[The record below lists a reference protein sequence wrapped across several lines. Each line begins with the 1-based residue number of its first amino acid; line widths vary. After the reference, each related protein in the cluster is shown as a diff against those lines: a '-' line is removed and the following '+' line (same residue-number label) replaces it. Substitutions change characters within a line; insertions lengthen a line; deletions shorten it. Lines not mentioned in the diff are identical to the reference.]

1 MFYGKRVYLYSI
13 KYVTQNMEQLNNPF
27 VIYGYKGAEY
37 FCDRQAETETVVRA
51 LHNERNMVLISP
63 RRLGKTGLI
72 HHAFAQIEKTEPET
86 KCFYMDINATR
97 NLQQFVQLFAKTV
110 IGKIDSLSQSVI
122 RKITS
127 FFSSCKPTLSL
138 DELTGVP
145 TFSITISDDQK
156 EESLRN
162 ILEYLKESGKR
173 IYIAIDE
180 FQQIAEY
187 PEKGT
192 EALLRSYIQ
201 FVPNVVFIF
210 AGSKQHIMAEMFTSA
225 KRPFYQSS
233 QMLSLAEIDVTE
245 YHRFANRLL
254 AAKSLAIDEA
264 TFTYL
269 YNMMDGQTWY
279 IQHILNRLYERGG
292 DFDASVIGNVVTE
305 LVNEQEVAFFNY
317 YDSLTYNQSQLLS
330 AIAKEKN
337 VDSVLS
343 HDFIVKH
350 GLPASS
356 SVSLAL
362 KTLLNREF
370 VYKYNGKYIVYDRF
384 FAIWLRKL

>member
-1 MFYGKRVYLYSI
+1 
-13 KYVTQNMEQLNNPF
+13 MEQLNNPF

-37 FCDRQAETETVVRA
+37 FCDRQKETETIMRA

-72 HHAFAQIEKTEPET
+72 QHALSQITKTEQET
-86 KCFYMDINATR
+86 RCFYMDINATR
-97 NLQQFVQLFAKTV
+97 NLQQFVQLLAKTV
-110 IGKIDSLSQSVI
+110 IGKVDTPSQSVI

-127 FFSSCKPTLSL
+127 FFSSYKPTLSL
-138 DELTGVP
+138 DELTGMP
-145 TFSITISDDQK
+145 TFSITVANDQK
-156 EESLRN
+156 EESLRH

-201 FVPNVVFIF
+201 FIPNVVFIF

-233 QMLSLAEIDVTE
+233 QMLSLSEINLTE
-245 YHRFANRLL
+245 YHHFANRLMSHKKL
-254 AAKSLAIDEA
+254 HITED
-264 TFTYL
+264 TFKYL
-269 YNMMDGQTWY
+269 YNIVDGQTWY
-279 IQHILNRLYERGG
+279 VQHILNRLYERGG
-292 DFDASVIGNVVTE
+292 AFDNALVDSIVSE
-305 LVNEQEVAFFNY
+305 LVNEQEVVFCNY
-317 YDSLTYNQSQLLS
+317 YDSLTYNQSLLLS
-330 AIAKEKN
+330 AIAKDKAVN
-337 VDSVLS
+337 SVLS
-343 HDFIVKH
+343 HEFILSH
-350 GLPASS
+350 GLPAAS

-362 KTLLNREF
+362 KTLVNREF

-384 FAIWLRKL
+384 FSIWLRRL